1 MNVYTTH
8 LQSFNFFFWDINK
21 WWTDVFFPNQ
31 TTIFHCFFTSNTP
44 DLEWETD
51 RTVSLR
57 YLAASLQYVCLAPKE
72 GQIMASVSKSS
83 WRATNCTSAV
93 SSASVQGIGLLRRI
107 GVPVTFI
114 GETLRALFNQDWAAY
129 LKNHIKRLL
138 KFLGSCC
145 DLKSPNNTKITWSW
159 IMF

>member
-1 MNVYTTH
+1 MANFHHWQILRKVTNKPAKTRSRFQGVYKFHECIHHSLTK
-8 LQSFNFFFWDINK
+8 FYFFFWDINK

-51 RTVSLR
+51 RAVSLR

-107 GVPVTFI
+107 GVLVTFI
-114 GETLRALFNQDWAAY
+114 GETLRALFNKDWAAY
-129 LKNHIKRLL
+129 
-138 KFLGSCC
+138 
-145 DLKSPNNTKITWSW
+145 
-159 IMF
+159 

>member
-1 MNVYTTH
+1 MPNFHHWQIIKSKWQINQPKLGRGFKGFINSMNVYTSH
-8 LQSFNFFFWDINK
+8 LQSFNFFRDINK
-21 WWTDVFFPNQ
+21 GWTDNFCPNQ

-72 GQIMASVSKSS
+72 GQIMASVSRSS

-107 GVPVTFI
+107 GVLVTFI
-114 GETLRALFNQDWAAY
+114 GETLRALFNKDWAA
-129 LKNHIKRLL
+129 
-138 KFLGSCC
+138 C
-145 DLKSPNNTKITWSW
+145 
-159 IMF
+159 

>member
-1 MNVYTTH
+1 MERC
-8 LQSFNFFFWDINK
+8 
-21 WWTDVFFPNQ
+21 FFPNQ

-51 RTVSLR
+51 RTVSFW
-57 YLAASLQYVCLAPKE
+57 YLAASLQYVCLAPEE

-107 GVPVTFI
+107 GVLVTFI
-114 GETLRALFNQDWAAY
+114 GETLRALFNKDWAAY
-129 LKNHIKRLL
+129 LK
-138 KFLGSCC
+138 
-145 DLKSPNNTKITWSW
+145 KSH
-159 IMF
+159 